1 MSKICRTF
9 AADLRNM
16 TIMKMYKNPKTDVQ
30 TVQTEYMMQGSLI
43 VSVNQGGNGGGV
55 AGAPARQ
62 GGEVID

>member
-1 MSKICRTF
+1 
-9 AADLRNM
+9 
-16 TIMKMYKNPKTDVQ
+16 MKMYKNPKTDVQ
-30 TVQTEYMMQGSLI
+30 TVKTEYMMQGSLI